1 MIMKLIAAGLILG
14 GLALAVRARV
24 NNNRW
29 RVEQTQ
35 AVDSPMAEA
44 IAQLLGIAGGIYL
57 SLVMALSFLG
67 VEQPAN
73 VIVGTMAMDPLAI
86 VSVALACIQPIV
98 LSWLRRH
105 C

>member
-1 MIMKLIAAGLILG
+1 
-14 GLALAVRARV
+14 
-24 NNNRW
+24 
-29 RVEQTQ
+29 
-35 AVDSPMAEA
+35 MAEA

-73 VIVGTMAMDPLAI
+73 VIVGTMAMDPLAM